1 MALALACLA
10 VVPACAPMTEAELRD
25 MDRATGQGSYHS
37 PSHAP
42 APYVSPTPVTCRT
55 VRNAS
60 GVLQTQC
67 D

>member
-1 MALALACLA
+1 
-10 VVPACAPMTEAELRD
+10 
-25 MDRATGQGSYHS
+25 MDRATAAANGVIMAGQGGYRS
-37 PSHAP
+37 PSYAP
-42 APYVSPTPVTCRT
+42 APYVSPYASPPTPVTCRT